1 MILKNKQPFM
11 HKIII
16 TSFLSFF
23 SLNLLAQSENA
34 VDPNIKS
41 EATIKVSKKKKRY
54 KYFSGSAPVTMADGS
69 VKPIADV
76 KVGEHVKTCK
86 NGKSTS
92 TQVMQI
98 DIYNQPNSTLTAIY
112 LRPAENDKPDS
123 QIVPALLLEATPHH
137 LVQTKRGKKR
147 MNKLSKKDILYHY
160 EPSTG
165 IVSSWKVGAVKE
177 NARRINKAYNLE
189 TEDGTYLIDNVMV
202 ANN

>member
-34 VDPNIKS
+34 IDPNIKS